1 MFLFNFNNGDPNR
14 PSFFE
19 MFAQFQMMPSFKPA
33 LKYIFN
39 VLSQRHP
46 KLRYV
51 VKYYDEAF
59 YSMLLLLEYHYL
71 KYYESSF
78 SENFYNLK
86 RIKSSIDEKNG
97 GSNET
102 FFSILKQLVST
113 PNIEQPEVLTKS
125 QILKKSLSMLKRSK
139 AAAKANAS
147 QDMSIKHHDRK
158 LSLVFLVLIPYIKTK
173 LDDYY
178 RRESDPLSELGLL
191 DEDEQL
197 DHIDQGNQ
205 LGPVDSIENN
215 NNNSSSQTVHNI
227 ILAYTSQKII
237 QLKKSSLSKKLK
249 KVFLKSY
256 PFINALYE
264 SLFFIYQLLYLYE
277 YTNFYTPFLHLQQ
290 INLKRL
296 THNDIENHN
305 TAIAN
310 RRRDRINF
318 VKNWYFSKLFI
329 QIVKVLDSI
338 LDCSKYI
345 LPGSIFLF
353 KSLEWW
359 YSENR
364 ISAPSL
370 PIPAPPTPAKR
381 APGGLAIPQ
390 DKTMCPLCLKK
401 RTNPTICGSGFVF
414 CYPCIFTYVTDHSK
428 CPITFLPATTET
440 LRKIYETE

>member
-1 MFLFNFNNGDPNR
+1 
-14 PSFFE
+14 
-19 MFAQFQMMPSFKPA
+19 
-33 LKYIFN
+33 
-39 VLSQRHP
+39 
-46 KLRYV
+46 
-51 VKYYDEAF
+51 
-59 YSMLLLLEYHYL
+59 
-71 KYYESSF
+71 
-78 SENFYNLK
+78 
-86 RIKSSIDEKNG
+86 
-97 GSNET
+97 
-102 FFSILKQLVST
+102 LVST
-113 PNIEQPEVLTKS
+113 PNIDQPEVLTKS

-158 LSLVFLVLIPYIKTK
+158 VSLIFLVLIPYIKTK
-173 LDDYY
+173 LDEYY

-191 DEDEQL
+191 DD
-197 DHIDQGNQ
+197 DNNDNNSNDNGNQ
-205 LGPVDSIENN
+205 LGPLQEISNN
-215 NNNSSSQTVHNI
+215 SNNSSEKVHNI
-227 ILAYTSQKII
+227 IIAYMGRKMI

-318 VKNWYFSKLFI
+318 VKNWYFSKIFI

-338 LDCSKYI
+338 LDSSKYI

-390 DKTMCPLCLKK
+390 DKTVCPLCLKK

-414 CYPCIFTYVTDHSK
+414 CYPCIFSYVGEHNK
-428 CPITFLPATTET
+428 CPITFLPATNET